1 MLDLRV
7 PTGFFFSI
15 VGLILVAMGVFAP
28 SERAAL
34 TDSNVNLYCGLV
46 MVAFGIIMLG
56 LSRLSKH
63 EAS

>member
-7 PTGFFFSI
+7 PTGFYFSI
-15 VGLILVAMGVFAP
+15 VGLLLLAMGIFAP

-34 TDSNVNLYCGLV
+34 TDANVNLYCGLV
-46 MVAFGIIMLG
+46 MLAFGLMMLG

-63 EAS
+63 EDS